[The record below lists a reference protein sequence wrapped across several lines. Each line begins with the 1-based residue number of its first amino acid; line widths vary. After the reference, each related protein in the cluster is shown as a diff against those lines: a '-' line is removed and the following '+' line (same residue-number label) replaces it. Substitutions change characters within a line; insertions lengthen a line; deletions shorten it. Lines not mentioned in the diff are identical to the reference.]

1 MSRSVS
7 FIADQEEIVDEVAR
21 WAVAYVNQVVDAL
34 APDGRPF
41 GLEPKSEEQQLLDY
55 INNYRGNPDA
65 WANRIRTTATQIQ
78 QMLLQKGVTPDK
90 IPSVHPF
97 DIAEDMAMDY
107 SIRMENLLAK
117 TQDKAR
123 KGSEVATSD
132 STPVIEEV
140 GVGPGTDSG

>member
-1 MSRSVS
+1 MARRTS
-7 FIADQEEIVDEVAR
+7 FIADQEEIVDEVAK
-21 WAVAYVNQVVDAL
+21 WGVAYVNQVVDAIS
-34 APDGRPF
+34 PDGRPF
-41 GLEPKSEEQQLLDY
+41 GMEPKTEEQQLLDY

-123 KGSEVATSD
+123 KGSESLRP
-132 STPVIEEV
+132 TPSPDIEEV
-140 GVGPGTDSG
+140 GVGPGTDTG